1 MDSSNRQ
8 QGLRSR
14 IVPAAPPAPS
24 KSPLV
29 APVAPPPIDDRS
41 LLTKAPEKT
50 ESNSDLVRSTGSMA
64 VATLVSRITGFLRNA
79 MIVWTLGAAIS
90 SAFNTANTLPN
101 LITEIVLGAVLTSL
115 VVPVLVRAE
124 KEDADRG
131 EAFIRRLFTLAASL
145 LIVVT
150 LLSVIGAPLL
160 TALQLRSDGHVN
172 LSQATAFAFLLL
184 PQIFFYG
191 IFSLF
196 MAVLNTKGIFKPG
209 AWAPVVNNLIAL
221 GTLLAY
227 WLLPGKLDPK
237 QQVSLADPHI
247 LLLGIGT
254 TLGVVVQALILLP
267 YLRKAGVRLTPLWG
281 IDARLKQFGEMALAI
296 IVYVAISQA
305 GYIVTMRIASGS
317 SDAAPNIYQQ
327 SWLLLQM
334 PYGII
339 GVTLLTAIMPRLSR
353 RAAEGDD
360 AGVVAD
366 LTLGTKL
373 TFLALIPVVVFF
385 TVFGTNIAIGLF
397 AYLEFP
403 MAAATTLG
411 WTLSFSAFTLIP
423 YALVLLHLRVF
434 YAREEAWTPTFIIA
448 GITVTK
454 IILSYLAPVI
464 ATSPERVVVL
474 LGAANGCGFIAGA
487 IIGGFLLRRHLGSLN
502 GADIMRSAMWV
513 GGAAVAAAGA
523 AWALDT
529 LVLFRIDTPLGFLIR
544 TAIIGVLFLAITAAI
559 LAKSPLEE
567 VSGFKTAINRK
578 LGRVSTSQAAAV
590 SLAVTPTTVAPIP
603 APMSAGLV
611 QPPRLLPG
619 APVLD
624 GRYRLLKSFGQSDSE
639 NVTARFWQAKDLLN
653 GRDVALTFV
662 ETRGSLA
669 GAAGAASE
677 VTRRTRKLAALGLAG
692 LPKNVTVVAYRA
704 GCLVIADW
712 VPGSA
717 LRAVAEASGANRD
730 AVAAALAPLAD
741 AAAAAHNVSV
751 PLGLDSIDRVR
762 ISREGKAI
770 IAFPAVLASNS
781 NEQDCAQLVALYEQ
795 LGGEAIS
802 GDAQA
807 VRAALTAV
815 PESRPEPSDRAGFG
829 AKRYSSAMTGV
840 LITVCIALVA
850 VVAALTGY
858 LMGQFGGW

>member
-1 MDSSNRQ
+1 
-8 QGLRSR
+8 
-14 IVPAAPPAPS
+14 
-24 KSPLV
+24 
-29 APVAPPPIDDRS
+29 
-41 LLTKAPEKT
+41 
-50 ESNSDLVRSTGSMA
+50 MA

-124 KEDADRG
+124 KEDPDRG
-131 EAFIRRLFTLAASL
+131 EAFIRRLFTLAAAL
-145 LIVVT
+145 LVVVT
-150 LLSVIGAPLL
+150 TLSLVSAPLL
-160 TALQLRSDGHVN
+160 TALQLRSDGQVN
-172 LSQATAFAFLLL
+172 LSQATAFAVLLL

-221 GTLLAY
+221 ATLCAY
-227 WLLPGKLDPK
+227 WLLPNKLTAD
-237 QQVSLADPHI
+237 QQVSLTDPHV
-247 LLLGIGT
+247 LVLGIGT

-267 YLRKAGVRLTPLWG
+267 YLAKAGVNLKPLWG
-281 IDARLKQFGEMALAI
+281 IDERLKQFGGMALAI

-305 GYIVTMRIASGS
+305 GYIVTTRIASGAS
-317 SDAAPNIYQQ
+317 EAAPNIYQQ
-327 SWLLLQM
+327 AWLLLQM

-385 TVFGTNIAIGLF
+385 TAFGTYISIGLF
-397 AYLEFP
+397 AYLEFSLE
-403 MAAATTLG
+403 AATTLG
-411 WTLSFSAFTLIP
+411 WTLSFSAFTLLP

-454 IILSYLAPVI
+454 VILSYLAPVI

-474 LGAANGCGFIAGA
+474 LAAANGFGFIAGA
-487 IIGGFLLRRHLGSLN
+487 VIGGFLLRRHLGSLN
-502 GADIMRSAMWV
+502 GRDILRSALWV
-513 GGAAVAAAGA
+513 GGASVAGGAGA
-523 AWALDT
+523 WVLDLALKA
-529 LVLFRIDTPLGFLIR
+529 LLAPIWESIGSAGFLIR
-544 TAIIGVLFLAITAAI
+544 TALLGIFFLAITIAV

-567 VSGFKTAINRK
+567 VQGFADVVKRK
-578 LGRVSTSQAAAV
+578 LGRGTPQQAAAV
-590 SLAVTPTTVAPIP
+590 SMAVTPTETMPIP

-611 QPPRLLPG
+611 HPPRLLPG

-624 GRYRLLKSFGQSDSE
+624 GRYRLLASHGESGDEGVSAK
-639 NVTARFWQAKDLLN
+639 FWRAKDLST

-662 ETRGSLA
+662 DTACESA
-669 GAAGAASE
+669 AASAGAASE
-677 VTRRTRKLAALGLAG
+677 VTRRTRKLASLGLTS
-692 LPKNVTVVAYRA
+692 LPTGIRVVAYRS
-704 GCLVIADW
+704 GCLIIADW
-712 VPGSA
+712 VEGSA
-717 LRAVAEASGANRD
+717 LRAVAEANTANRD
-730 AVAAALAPLAD
+730 AAAQAFAPLAD
-741 AAAAAHNVSV
+741 AAAAAHTANQ

-762 ISREGKAI
+762 VSKSGSAVL
-770 IAFPAVLASNS
+770 AFPAVLACNS
-781 NEQDCAQLVALYEQ
+781 QDEDRHTLIDAFRLLTDESLSGTAAELGATLRGSEPVAPLP
-795 LGGEAIS
+795 
-802 GDAQA
+802 A
-807 VRAALTAV
+807 VTETVA
-815 PESRPEPSDRAGFG
+815 EPTKRAGFG
-829 AKRYSSAMTGV
+829 AKRYSRTITG
-840 LITVCIALVA
+840 LLFGISITLVA
-850 VVAALTGY
+850 IIAMLTAY
-858 LMGQFGGW
+858 LMGVLGGFRDDSPVKVEPHVVYNSPTG